1 MTKNKLIHLII
12 DSDLEHVALVGT
24 AIKGMC
30 SFCSLSE
37 EMCSQLEIA
46 VVEAV
51 NNAILHAY
59 DNRLGNNVDIYFCL
73 EDKKIM
79 MKVCDNGNSIQRMPE
94 FDIEEPIK
102 QIDKIPESGRGLQI
116 IHQIMDKV
124 DYQSKEGKNC
134 FTLTKYL
141 KNIRNDD

>member
-1 MTKNKLIHLII
+1 MTKKKKIHLKI

-30 SFCSLSE
+30 LYCSLTE
-37 EMCSQLEIA
+37 EMCSQIEIA

-94 FDIEEPIK
+94 FAIEEPIE
-102 QIDKIPESGRGLQI
+102 QIDKIPESGRGLRI
-116 IHQIMDKV
+116 IHQIMDEV

-134 FTLTKYL
+134 FVLTKYL
-141 KNIRNDD
+141 KHRRNHD